1 MVANHPTRP
10 RWVTPD
16 SDRRITQLMGATG
29 TKCTGCGFEA
39 TNRKSLKKTRYNP
52 RVRIHLQMWIL
63 QLLAVFRAEAREGMS
78 YH

>member
-39 TNRKSLKKTRYNP
+39 TNRKSLKKLKKTKNTTG
-52 RVRIHLQMWIL
+52 
-63 QLLAVFRAEAREGMS
+63 EGAHVS
-78 YH
+78 LR